1 MKPIIASIDIGTD
14 TTKFI
19 VGEYYNN
26 KINILAS
33 HTIKSKGIRKG
44 LIVDPNL
51 ATNMI
56 KDGMK
61 VINSKL
67 GINVKKVLVNIP
79 SYNVNFMLVT
89 GSLDI
94 KNEDGLITTD
104 DVNRVIKNSVYGKIP
119 DEYELL
125 TVVPI
130 DFIIDGNKGNSKP
143 VGKNGQ
149 KLEIKGIMVS
159 VPKKSVYSVL
169 NVMEEAGLD
178 VVDIILSGMA
188 DYFEIKIDNIKNK
201 VGAIINLG
209 HDTTTVSV
217 INHGKLMNT
226 EVLQMGGIN
235 IEKDIAYV
243 FGVSVFDART
253 LKEKFASSHKRFC
266 QLNDVYEVK
275 NTLGDF
281 VKLNQLEVSEVVMSR
296 LSEILELSRKQI
308 LLLTKHEINYLV
320 ITGGLTEIKSFKNL
334 VYEIFDKNVIIYSVN
349 TLGARDNK
357 YVTALGMIKYFI
369 DKMETRG
376 RTYSML
382 SDIETSELTNP
393 REKEKKDN
401 AISKIFTNF
410 IGNKEEK

>member
-1 MKPIIASIDIGTD
+1 MKTIITSIDIGTD
-14 TTKFI
+14 TTKFV
-19 VGEYYNN
+19 VGEYFNDKVN
-26 KINILAS
+26 VLAS
-33 HTIKSKGIRKG
+33 HSIKSKGVRKG
-44 LIVDPNL
+44 LIVDPGL

-56 KDGMK
+56 KDGIK

-67 GINVKKVLVNIP
+67 GITIKKVIVNIP

-94 KNEDGLITTD
+94 KNEGNVITTD

-149 KLEIKGIMVS
+149 KLEIRGIMIS

-169 NVMEEAGLD
+169 GVMENAGLD
-178 VVDIILSGMA
+178 VVDIVLSGMA
-188 DYFEIKIDNIKNK
+188 DYFEIKSDNIKNK

-217 INHGKLMNT
+217 INRGKLMNT
-226 EVLQMGGIN
+226 EVLQMGGKN

-243 FGVSVFDART
+243 FGVSVFDARS

-296 LSEILELSRKQI
+296 LSEILDLARKQI

-334 VYEIFDKNVIIYSVN
+334 VYEIFDKNVIIYTVN
-349 TLGARDNK
+349 TLGVRDNK
-357 YVTALGMIKYFI
+357 YVTSLGMIKYFI
-369 DKMETRG
+369 DKMDSRG
-376 RTYSML
+376 RIISL
-382 SDIETSELTNP
+382 VSDNDAIELTNP
-393 REKEKKDN
+393 KEKEKKDN
-401 AISKIFTNF
+401 SISRLFTNF

>member
-1 MKPIIASIDIGTD
+1 MKTIITSIDIGTD
-14 TTKFI
+14 TTKFV
-19 VGEYYNN
+19 VGEYFND
-26 KINILAS
+26 KINVLAS
-33 HTIKSKGIRKG
+33 HSIKSKGVRKG
-44 LIVDPNL
+44 LIVDPGL

-56 KDGMK
+56 KDGIK

-67 GINVKKVLVNIP
+67 GITIKKVIVNIP

-89 GSLDI
+89 GSLNI
-94 KNEDGLITTD
+94 KNEGNIITTD

-149 KLEIKGIMVS
+149 KLEIKGIMIS

-169 NVMEEAGLD
+169 GVMENAGLD
-178 VVDIILSGMA
+178 VVDIVLSGMA
-188 DYFEIKIDNIKNK
+188 DYFEVKSDNIKNK

-217 INHGKLMNT
+217 INRGKIMNT
-226 EVLQMGGIN
+226 EVLQMGGKN

-243 FGVSVFDART
+243 FGVSVFDARS

-296 LSEILELSRKQI
+296 LSEILDLARKQI

-334 VYEIFDKNVIIYSVN
+334 VYEIFDKNVIIYTVN
-349 TLGARDNK
+349 TLGVRDNK
-357 YVTALGMIKYFI
+357 YVTSLGMIKYFI
-369 DKMETRG
+369 DKMDSRG
-376 RTYSML
+376 RIISL
-382 SDIETSELTNP
+382 VSDNDAIELTNP
-393 REKEKKDN
+393 KEKEKKDN
-401 AISKIFTNF
+401 SISRLFTNF

>member
-26 KINILAS
+26 KINVLAS

-61 VINSKL
+61 VINGKL
-67 GINVKKVLVNIP
+67 GITIKKVLVNIP

-89 GSLDI
+89 GSLEI

-149 KLEIKGIMVS
+149 KLEIKGIMIS

-188 DYFEIKIDNIKNK
+188 DYFEVKSDNIKNK

-217 INHGKLMNT
+217 VNHGKLMNT

-382 SDIETSELTNP
+382 NDTETLELTSP

-401 AISKIFTNF
+401 TISKFFTNF

>member
-1 MKPIIASIDIGTD
+1 MKTIITSIDIGTD
-14 TTKFI
+14 TTKFV
-19 VGEYYNN
+19 VGEYFNDKVN
-26 KINILAS
+26 VLAS
-33 HTIKSKGIRKG
+33 HSIKSKGVRKG
-44 LIVDPNL
+44 LIVDPGL

-56 KDGMK
+56 KDGIK

-67 GINVKKVLVNIP
+67 GITIKKVIVNIP

-94 KNEDGLITTD
+94 KNEGNVITTD

-149 KLEIKGIMVS
+149 KLEIKGIMIS

-169 NVMEEAGLD
+169 GVMENAGLD
-178 VVDIILSGMA
+178 VVDIVLSGMA
-188 DYFEIKIDNIKNK
+188 DYFEVKSDNIKNK

-217 INHGKLMNT
+217 INRGKIMNT
-226 EVLQMGGIN
+226 EVLQMGGKN

-243 FGVSVFDART
+243 FGVSVFDARS

-296 LSEILELSRKQI
+296 LSEILDLARKQI

-334 VYEIFDKNVIIYSVN
+334 VYEIFDKNVIIYTVN
-349 TLGARDNK
+349 TLGVRDNK
-357 YVTALGMIKYFI
+357 YVTSLGMIKYFI
-369 DKMETRG
+369 DKMDSRG
-376 RTYSML
+376 RIISL
-382 SDIETSELTNP
+382 VSDNDAIELTNP
-393 REKEKKDN
+393 KEKEKKDN
-401 AISKIFTNF
+401 SISRLFTNF

>member
-1 MKPIIASIDIGTD
+1 MKIIVASIDIGTD
-14 TTKFI
+14 TTKFV
-19 VGEYYNN
+19 VGEYFNN
-26 KINILAS
+26 KINVLAS
-33 HTIKSKGIRKG
+33 HSIKSKGVRKG
-44 LIVDPNL
+44 LITDPNL
-51 ATNMI
+51 AVNMI

-61 VINSKL
+61 VINNML
-67 GINVKKVLVNIP
+67 GITVKKVIVNIP

-89 GSLDI
+89 GSQDI
-94 KNEDGLITTD
+94 KNDDSVITTD

-119 DEYELL
+119 DDYELL

-130 DFIIDGNKGNSKP
+130 DFIVDGNKGISKP

-149 KLEIKGIMVS
+149 KLEIKGIMIS

-169 NVMEEAGLD
+169 GVMEEAGLD
-178 VVDIILSGMA
+178 VVDIALSGMA
-188 DYFEIKIDNIKNK
+188 DYHEVKTDNLEGKI
-201 VGAIINLG
+201 GAIINLG
-209 HDTTTVSV
+209 HDTTTVSI
-217 INHGKLMNT
+217 INRGKLMNT

-235 IEKDIAYV
+235 VEKDIAYV

-253 LKEKFASSHKRFC
+253 LKERFASSHKRFC

-296 LSEILELSRKQI
+296 LTEILELAKKQI
-308 LLLTKHEINYLV
+308 LLLTKHEMNYLI

-334 VYEIFDKNVIIYSVN
+334 IYEIFDKNVIIYTVN
-349 TLGARDNK
+349 TLGVRDNK

-369 DKMETRG
+369 DKMDTRG
-376 RTYSML
+376 RLYSMI
-382 SDIETSELTNP
+382 SDTETEELINP
-393 REKEKKDN
+393 TEKNKKDH
-401 AISKIFTNF
+401 AISRIFTNF

>member
-1 MKPIIASIDIGTD
+1 MKTIITSIDIGTD
-14 TTKFI
+14 TTKFV
-19 VGEYYNN
+19 VGEYFNDKVN
-26 KINILAS
+26 VLAS
-33 HTIKSKGIRKG
+33 HSIKSKGVRKG
-44 LIVDPNL
+44 LIVDPGL

-56 KDGMK
+56 KDGIK

-67 GINVKKVLVNIP
+67 GINIKKVIVNIP

-94 KNEDGLITTD
+94 KNEGNIITTD

-149 KLEIKGIMVS
+149 KLEIKGIMIS

-169 NVMEEAGLD
+169 GVMENAGLD
-178 VVDIILSGMA
+178 VVDIVLSGMA
-188 DYFEIKIDNIKNK
+188 DYFEVKSDNIKNK

-217 INHGKLMNT
+217 INRGKIMNT
-226 EVLQMGGIN
+226 EVLQMGGKN

-243 FGVSVFDART
+243 FGVSVFDARS

-296 LSEILELSRKQI
+296 LSEILDLARKQI

-334 VYEIFDKNVIIYSVN
+334 VYEIFDKNVIIYTVN
-349 TLGARDNK
+349 TLGVRDNK
-357 YVTALGMIKYFI
+357 YVTSLGMIKYFI
-369 DKMETRG
+369 DKMDSRG
-376 RTYSML
+376 RIISL
-382 SDIETSELTNP
+382 VSDNDAIELTNP
-393 REKEKKDN
+393 KEKEKKDN
-401 AISKIFTNF
+401 SISRLFTNF

>member
-1 MKPIIASIDIGTD
+1 MKTIITSIDIGTD
-14 TTKFI
+14 TTKFV
-19 VGEYYNN
+19 VGEYFNDKVN
-26 KINILAS
+26 VLAS
-33 HTIKSKGIRKG
+33 HSIKSKGVRKG
-44 LIVDPNL
+44 LIVDPGL

-56 KDGMK
+56 KDGIK

-67 GINVKKVLVNIP
+67 GITIKKVIVNIP

-94 KNEDGLITTD
+94 KNEGNVITTD

-149 KLEIKGIMVS
+149 KLEIKGIMIS

-169 NVMEEAGLD
+169 GVMENAGLD
-178 VVDIILSGMA
+178 VVDIVLSGMA
-188 DYFEIKIDNIKNK
+188 DYFEIKSDNIKNK

-217 INHGKLMNT
+217 INRGKLMNT
-226 EVLQMGGIN
+226 EVLQMGGKN

-243 FGVSVFDART
+243 FGVSVFDARS

-296 LSEILELSRKQI
+296 LSEILDLARKQI

-334 VYEIFDKNVIIYSVN
+334 VYEIFDKNVIIYTVN
-349 TLGARDNK
+349 TLGVRDNK
-357 YVTALGMIKYFI
+357 YVTSLGMIKYFI
-369 DKMETRG
+369 DKMDSRG
-376 RTYSML
+376 RIISL
-382 SDIETSELTNP
+382 VSDNDAIELTNP
-393 REKEKKDN
+393 KEKEKKDN
-401 AISKIFTNF
+401 SISRLFTNF

>member
-1 MKPIIASIDIGTD
+1 MKTIITSIDIGTD
-14 TTKFI
+14 TTKFV
-19 VGEYYNN
+19 VGEYFNDKVN
-26 KINILAS
+26 VLAS
-33 HTIKSKGIRKG
+33 HSIKSKGVRKG
-44 LIVDPNL
+44 LIVDPGL

-56 KDGMK
+56 KDGIK

-67 GINVKKVLVNIP
+67 GITIKKVIVNIP

-94 KNEDGLITTD
+94 KNEGNVITTD

-149 KLEIKGIMVS
+149 KLEIRGIMIS

-169 NVMEEAGLD
+169 GVMENAGLD
-178 VVDIILSGMA
+178 VVDIVLSGMA
-188 DYFEIKIDNIKNK
+188 DYFEVKSDNIKNK

-217 INHGKLMNT
+217 INRGKIMNT
-226 EVLQMGGIN
+226 EVLQMGGKN

-243 FGVSVFDART
+243 FGVSVFDARS

-296 LSEILELSRKQI
+296 LSEILDLARKQI

-334 VYEIFDKNVIIYSVN
+334 VYEIFDKNVIIYTVN
-349 TLGARDNK
+349 TLGVRDNK
-357 YVTALGMIKYFI
+357 YVTSLGMIKYFI
-369 DKMETRG
+369 DKMDSRG
-376 RTYSML
+376 RIISL
-382 SDIETSELTNP
+382 VSDNDAIELTNP
-393 REKEKKDN
+393 KEKEKKDN
-401 AISKIFTNF
+401 SISRLFTNF